1 MFISKKALPR
11 RTVLRGLGATL
22 ALPLLDAMVPAMTA
36 SAQTAANPPRRFGA
50 VFVPLGER
58 PGFWTPATVG
68 ANFEFTPILK
78 PLEKFRKQVTVVSEL
93 CDPLDGHA
101 TTVSAWLSGALPKKT
116 FAEDVYNGETV
127 DQVIARKIGRE
138 TPLPSLELATEDF
151 TGYIGGCDTQYS
163 CAYMNTISWSS
174 ATTPVPMEINP
185 RVVFERLFG
194 RPGTA
199 AQRKQRMQTDKSIL
213 DSLTA
218 DVKDLERGLGARDLG
233 RLHEYLEHLREVE
246 RRIELS
252 EKSGA
257 KSLQDVDA
265 PFGIPEAWEEHAR
278 LMFELAALAYQ
289 ADITRVL
296 SYMMAKDASMIS
308 YTNLGISEPHHS
320 TTHHLELPESVP
332 NLVKI
337 NTYHMSLFAEFIER
351 LSTTP
356 DGDGSVLDHS
366 LILFGSGMSEA
377 NTHSRLN
384 IPTLLVGGSSVGFKG
399 NRHIQ
404 TGTETPFANCLLSL
418 ANVYGCDLDRFG
430 TLSTG
435 ELSL

>member
-1 MFISKKALPR
+1 MFISRMALPR
-11 RTVLRGLGATL
+11 RTVLRGIGAAL
-22 ALPLLDAMVPAMTA
+22 ALPLLDAMVPALT
-36 SAQTAANPPRRFGA
+36 QTVKTAANPPRRFGA

-58 PGFWTPATVG
+58 PGYWTPATIG
-68 ANFEFTPILK
+68 SNFEFTPILK
-78 PLEKFRKQVTVVSEL
+78 PIEKFRDHVTVVSEL

-116 FAEDVYNGETV
+116 FAEDVYSGDTV
-127 DQVIARKIGRE
+127 DQVIARKIGQE

-213 DSLTA
+213 DSLGD
-218 DVKDLERGLGARDLG
+218 DVKDLQRGLGARDLG
-233 RLHEYLEHLREVE
+233 RLNEYLDHVREVE
-246 RRIELS
+246 RRIQLS

-257 KSLQDVDA
+257 KSLREVDA
-265 PFGIPEAWEEHAR
+265 PFGIPESWEEHAR

-289 ADITRVL
+289 ADITRV
-296 SYMMAKDASMIS
+296 STFMMAKDASMIS

-320 TTHHLELPESVP
+320 TTHHLELPESIP

-337 NTYHMSLFAEFIER
+337 NTYHMSLFAEFLDK
-351 LSTTP
+351 LSAMP

-366 LILFGSGMSEA
+366 LLLFGSGMSEA
-377 NTHSRLN
+377 NIHSRLN
-384 IPTLLVGGSSVGFKG
+384 IPTLLVGGSGQGFKG

-404 TGTETPFANCLLSL
+404 AAKETPFANCLLSL
-418 ANVYGCDLDRFG
+418 ANVFGCDRDRFG

-435 ELSL
+435 EVSL

>member
-11 RTVLRGLGATL
+11 RTVLRGIGATL
-22 ALPLLDAMVPAMTA
+22 ALPFLDAMVPALTA

-68 ANFEFTPILK
+68 SNFEFTPILK

-151 TGYIGGCDTQYS
+151 TGYIGGCDTQYA

-194 RPGTA
+194 RPGTVD
-199 AQRKQRMQTDKSIL
+199 QRKRRMQRDKSIL
-213 DSLTA
+213 DSLTD
-218 DVKDLERGLGARDLG
+218 DVSDLKRDLG
-233 RLHEYLEHLREVE
+233 GKDSTRLSEYLDHVREVE
-246 RRIELS
+246 RRIQVAEKRS
-252 EKSGA
+252 ESSINA
-257 KSLQDVDA
+257 DA
-265 PFGIPEAWEEHAR
+265 PVGIPEQWEEHAR
-278 LMFELAALAYQ
+278 LQYELMLLAY
-289 ADITRVL
+289 ASDATRVITF
-296 SYMMAKDASMIS
+296 MKAKDASMLS
-308 YTNLGISEPHHS
+308 YLNLGIAEPHHGM
-320 TTHHLELPESVP
+320 THNLQVEGNAA

-337 NTYHMSLFAEFIER
+337 NTFHVSLFAEFLER
-351 LSTTP
+351 MKKTP
-356 DGDGSVLDHS
+356 DGDGSLLDHTM
-366 LILFGSGMSEA
+366 LLYGRGMSHA
-377 NTHSRLN
+377 
-384 IPTLLVGGSSVGFKG
+384 PD
-399 NRHIQ
+399 
-404 TGTETPFANCLLSL
+404 P
-418 ANVYGCDLDRFG
+418 
-430 TLSTG
+430 
-435 ELSL
+435 

>member
-1 MFISKKALPR
+1 MFISKMALSR
-11 RTVLRGLGATL
+11 RTVLRGMGATL
-22 ALPLLDAMVPAMTA
+22 ALPLLEAMVPALT
-36 SAQTAANPPRRFGA
+36 QTVKTAANPPRRFGA

-58 PGFWTPATVG
+58 PGYWTPATVG
-68 ANFEFTPILK
+68 SNFEFTPILK
-78 PLEKFRKQVTVVSEL
+78 PIEKFRQQVTVVSEL

-116 FAEDVYNGETV
+116 FAEDVYSGETV
-127 DQVIARKIGRE
+127 DQVIAKKIGQE

-213 DSLTA
+213 DSLTD
-218 DVKDLERGLGARDLG
+218 DVKDLQRGLGARDLG
-233 RLHEYLEHLREVE
+233 RLNEYLDHVREVE
-246 RRIELS
+246 RRIQLS
-252 EKSGA
+252 EKAGA
-257 KSLQDVDA
+257 KSLLEVDA
-265 PFGIPEAWEEHAR
+265 PFGIPESWEEHAR

-289 ADITRVL
+289 ADITRV
-296 SYMMAKDASMIS
+296 STFMMAKDASMIS

-337 NTYHMSLFAEFIER
+337 NTYHMTLFAEFLER

-356 DGDGSVLDHS
+356 DGDGSLLDHS
-366 LILFGSGMSEA
+366 LLLFGSGMSEA

-384 IPTLLVGGSSVGFKG
+384 IPTLLVGGSSAGLKG

-404 TGTETPFANCLLSL
+404 SKTETPFANCLLAL
-418 ANVYGCDLDRFG
+418 ANVYGCELKQFG

>member
-1 MFISKKALPR
+1 MFISKMALPR
-11 RTVLRGLGATL
+11 RTVLRGIGATL
-22 ALPLLDAMVPAMTA
+22 ALPFLDAMVPALTA

-68 ANFEFTPILK
+68 SNFEFTPILK

-213 DSLTA
+213 DSLTD
-218 DVKDLERGLGARDLG
+218 DVKDLERGLGTRDLG

-246 RRIELS
+246 RRIQLS

-337 NTYHMSLFAEFIER
+337 NAYHMSLFAEFIER

-399 NRHIQ
+399 NRHVQ
-404 TGTETPFANCLLSL
+404 TKAETPFANCLLSL
-418 ANVYGCDLDRFG
+418 ANTFGCELDRFG